1 MGTAI
6 GSAMNLRISFLSK
19 SRAPGMGIPPL
30 PITYF
35 TGDFA
40 SLEDARKIAFED
52 ADKPEIKATSIVIQ
66 SVDETITEYWVRN
79 GSEWKLGDPAAITGE
94 AEEDWGW

>member
-1 MGTAI
+1 
-6 GSAMNLRISFLSK
+6 MNPRISFLAK
-19 SRAPGMGIPPL
+19 SRAPGMGAPPL
-30 PITYF
+30 PVAHF

-40 SLEDARKIAFED
+40 SLEDARKIAFAD
-52 ADKPEIKATSIVIQ
+52 ADKPEIKANSIVIQ

-79 GSEWKLGDPAAITGE
+79 DAEWKIGDPAAVTGE